1 MGAIEGPDPGRSTG
15 RVWPLLVAM
24 CLIAAAC
31 GDDRGSNPTATTTM
45 ATTTTATSRPPTTV
59 ASTTT
64 TAPPAAPPTATTNP
78 ANGPCAIE
86 PPATGYDTGF
96 YAKQC
101 TVLGIPVLSSA
112 AVADAAH
119 HEAEA
124 VIVGMMS
131 QRLDLVDEMVDNG
144 LRVGII
150 GLDEVTTDLPEY
162 ADLDTLFPETDW
174 DTRTRGVGATLFIP
188 MSSVGEENLLCLDTD
203 VYVGESIMVHEFAHS
218 VRLLGIATADR
229 ELDRAIEAAF
239 EAAVDAGRWGDTYAA
254 TNSDEYWA
262 EAVQSY
268 FDTNRSATP
277 ANGIHND
284 VDTNEELAV
293 YDPKIYGLIDE
304 VFGGSSWRY
313 ACS

>member
-1 MGAIEGPDPGRSTG
+1 
-15 RVWPLLVAM
+15 
-24 CLIAAAC
+24 
-31 GDDRGSNPTATTTM
+31 M
-45 ATTTTATSRPPTTV
+45 ATTTTATAQPATTV

-64 TAPPAAPPTATTNP
+64 TSPPVPPPTATTNP
-78 ANGPCAIE
+78 PTGPCAIE
-86 PPATGYDTGF
+86 PPTAEYDTGF

-112 AVADAAH
+112 TVADAPH
-119 HEAEA
+119 YWAEA
-124 VIVGMMS
+124 VILGMMS
-131 QRLDLVDEMVDNG
+131 PRLDLVDEMVANG

-150 GLDEVTTDLPEY
+150 GVDEVTTDLPEY

-188 MSSVGEENLLCLDTD
+188 VSSVGEENLLCLDTD
-203 VYVGESIMVHEFAHS
+203 AYVGESIMVHEFAHS
-218 VRLLGIATADR
+218 VRLLGIATADPG
-229 ELDRAIEAAF
+229 LDRAIEAAF
-239 EAAVDAGRWGDTYAA
+239 VAAVDAGRWTDTYAA

-277 ANGIHND
+277 ADGIHND

-293 YDPKIYGLIDE
+293 YDPGIYDLIDE
-304 VFGGSSWRY
+304 VFAGSTWRY
-313 ACS
+313 ACP